1 MTLSRRRAHF
11 YSTVALAVVNIPMA
25 SKGTPLRPGPNLH
38 LPFQITSTDP
48 TFGAC
53 YAVRPRCVA
62 MLRIATTRQPHQR
75 RSNNW
80 KLLARNGSYDWSSEA
95 LNASEKLA
103 QVASDSNVLSGE
115 SHLCEPH
122 QRTKLISVKKTAAW
136 AWLLGVF
143 ASIGAFFAT
152 SWQYVGASARNI
164 YGNGSLPHGRACLS
178 SCCALVRFRR
188 LRLRPSSSS
197 GFHLDARNAIIV
209 WFVVFWICVLI
220 PLALGFGPV
229 GVIGGASIRSRDPF
243 LLTWLMVSFRLS
255 GSLAAWFQ
263 SVIYGAFT
271 PAGGFFA
278 VMTSVGMMGV
288 ACPPVAVPSMIIASL
303 AAWITWSMSST

>member
-1 MTLSRRRAHF
+1 MAPVLPELFSQAV
-11 YSTVALAVVNIPMA
+11 YSF
-25 SKGTPLRPGPNLH
+25 K
-38 LPFQITSTDP
+38 
-48 TFGAC
+48 
-53 YAVRPRCVA
+53 
-62 MLRIATTRQPHQR
+62 
-75 RSNNW
+75 
-80 KLLARNGSYDWSSEA
+80 SYDWSSEA

-103 QVASDSNVLSGE
+103 QVASDSNVLSGD

-152 SWQYVGASARNI
+152 SWQYVGASEVSKEHIWEWFTASWQ
-164 YGNGSLPHGRACLS
+164 SLSEFL
-178 SCCALVRFRR
+178 
-188 LRLRPSSSS
+188 LRP
-197 GFHLDARNAIIV
+197 DARSAIIV

-229 GVIGGASIRSRDPF
+229 GVIG
-243 LLTWLMVSFRLS
+243 

>member
-1 MTLSRRRAHF
+1 MAPVLPELFSQAV
-11 YSTVALAVVNIPMA
+11 YSF
-25 SKGTPLRPGPNLH
+25 K
-38 LPFQITSTDP
+38 
-48 TFGAC
+48 
-53 YAVRPRCVA
+53 
-62 MLRIATTRQPHQR
+62 
-75 RSNNW
+75 
-80 KLLARNGSYDWSSEA
+80 SYDWSSEA

-103 QVASDSNVLSGE
+103 QVASDSNVLS
-115 SHLCEPH
+115 
-122 QRTKLISVKKTAAW
+122 AAW

-152 SWQYVGASARNI
+152 SWQYVGASEVSKEHIWEWFTASWQ
-164 YGNGSLPHGRACLS
+164 SLSEFL
-178 SCCALVRFRR
+178 
-188 LRLRPSSSS
+188 LRP
-197 GFHLDARNAIIV
+197 DARNAIIV

-229 GVIGGASIRSRDPF
+229 GVIG
-243 LLTWLMVSFRLS
+243 